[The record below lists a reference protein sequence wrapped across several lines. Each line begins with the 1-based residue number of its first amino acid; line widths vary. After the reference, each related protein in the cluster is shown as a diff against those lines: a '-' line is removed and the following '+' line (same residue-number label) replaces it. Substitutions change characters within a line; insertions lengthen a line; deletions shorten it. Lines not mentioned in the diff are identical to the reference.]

1 MSDGAS
7 RRRPAN
13 RRTPLAVGK
22 RKGPSLKL
30 ALMVEDE
37 DWLAD
42 LPEAAMLVRKAGR
55 RAMAQ
60 ASADG
65 WRGSTIGH
73 EICFVL
79 SDNRRMRRLNSQYRG
94 KDKATNV
101 LSFAALDAGLPPR
114 GTPWH
119 LGDVVL
125 ALGVVRQ
132 EARQQRKRMADHVS
146 HLVVHGVLH
155 LLGYD
160 HEDDAEAERME
171 GLEIA
176 ALKRLGIDNPYAT
189 T

>member
-1 MSDGAS
+1 MSDGAG
-7 RRRPAN
+7 RRHSPA
-13 RRTPLAVGK
+13 AAEK
-22 RKGPSLKL
+22 RKPVSLKL
-30 ALMVEDE
+30 ALMVEDA

-42 LPEAAMLVRKAGR
+42 LPEAAALVRKAGR

-60 ASADG
+60 AAADG
-65 WRGSTIGH
+65 WRGSAVGH

-79 SDNRRMRRLNSQYRG
+79 ADNRRMRRLNHQYRG

-101 LSFAALDAGLPPR
+101 LSFAALDAGLPAP
-114 GTPWH
+114 GMSWH

-132 EARQQRKRMADHVS
+132 EAKQQRKAMADHVS

-176 ALKRLGIDNPYAT
+176 ALKRLGIGNPYVT

>member
-1 MSDGAS
+1 MSDGA
-7 RRRPAN
+7 RRGRSPA
-13 RRTPLAVGK
+13 AAKK
-22 RKGPSLKL
+22 RKQATLKF

-42 LPEAAMLVRKAGR
+42 LPEAAALVRRAGR

-60 ASADG
+60 AAADG
-65 WRGSTIGH
+65 WQGSDVGH
-73 EICFVL
+73 EICVVL
-79 SDNRRMRRLNSQYRG
+79 ADNRQMRRLNHQYRG
-94 KDKATNV
+94 KDKPTNV
-101 LSFAALDAGLPPR
+101 LSFAALDTGRPAAGM
-114 GTPWH
+114 PWH

-132 EARQQRKRMADHVS
+132 EAKQQRKAMADHVS

-176 ALKRLGIDNPYAT
+176 ALKRLGIGNPYAT
-189 T
+189 I